1 MSRIESTVVADEV
14 YRQIKIMIIEGT
26 LEPGSRIDRQILA
39 EGLGVSMTPV
49 NEAVA
54 RLVGERFI
62 ERRLGSTRG
71 SDGFFVPESQREALV
86 HLFEIR
92 AGIEGIAARL
102 CVERIIEGSD
112 DNILERI
119 KTCFSQFSSEPHTIT
134 KQEID
139 DYIIE
144 DIRFH
149 GLVIEGSGNPIL
161 GDIDRNLGCIHVS
174 KVKGLIR
181 PPNETLPEHK
191 ALIKAMIAKDS
202 VLAQNLMAQHQLRSR
217 DVLLETLKKSI
228 R

>member
-26 LEPGSRIDRQILA
+26 LEPGARIDRQILA

-54 RLVGERFI
+54 RLVGERFL

-102 CVERIIEGSD
+102 CVERIIDGSD
-112 DNILERI
+112 ENILEPI
-119 KTCFSQFSSEPHTIT
+119 QTCFTQFSDEPHTIT
-134 KQEID
+134 QEEID
-139 DYIIE
+139 AYIIE

-149 GLVIEGSGNPIL
+149 SLIVQGSGNPIL

-181 PPNETLPEHK
+181 PPNKTLQEHR
-191 ALIKAMIAKDS
+191 AIILAMVARDS
-202 VLAQNLMAQHQLRSR
+202 VLTQNLMAQHLLRSR
-217 DVLLETLKKSI
+217 DVLVETLKKSVQ
-228 R
+228 

>member
-26 LEPGSRIDRQILA
+26 LEPGARIDRQILA

-54 RLVGERFI
+54 RLVGERFL

-102 CVERIIEGSD
+102 CVERIIEDSD
-112 DNILERI
+112 ENILEPI
-119 KTCFSQFSSEPHTIT
+119 KTCFTQFSDEPHTIT
-134 KQEID
+134 QEEID
-139 DYIIE
+139 AYIIE

-149 GLVIEGSGNPIL
+149 SLIVQGSGNPIL

-181 PPNETLPEHK
+181 PPNKTLQEHR
-191 ALIKAMIAKDS
+191 AIILAMVARDS
-202 VLAQNLMAQHQLRSR
+202 VLTQNLMAQHLLRSR
-217 DVLLETLKKSI
+217 DVLVETLKKTMQ
-228 R
+228 

>member
-149 GLVIEGSGNPIL
+149 SLVMEGSGNPIL

-181 PPNETLPEHK
+181 PPNETLPEHR